1 MTFVFPEDIDIDI
14 DIMIEDI
21 NEDLND
27 PINNIRDED
36 LNDTINNIRVEDY
49 LEELWLLFDI
59 GLATND
65 NSAVILNLLRES

>member
-1 MTFVFPEDIDIDI
+1 MTFVFPEDI

-27 PINNIRDED
+27 PINNIR
-36 LNDTINNIRVEDY
+36 VEDY
-49 LEELWLLFDI
+49 LEELLLLFDI

-65 NSAVILNLLRES
+65 QCCNIKFASRK